1 MKSTR
6 VAFVAVLLVLFAG
19 AALSIR
25 GIADDTALPQAGQ
38 MAPNFTL
45 PSQDGSKISLDSFR
59 GKWVVLYFYP
69 KDMTTGCTIEAH
81 NFQQDIAKY
90 QQLDAVVV
98 GVSVDSTD
106 SHKEFCAKEGL
117 SFKLLSDQD
126 KTVVAQYGSMGDH
139 MGMKMAKRN
148 TFLIDPQGKIV
159 QVWTAVNPS
168 SSASCVSSTISSS
181 ICWIF
186 SVRWAI
192 GRSRSRSAGE
202 AGTVGTICSMNFIAR

>member
-1 MKSTR
+1 VNKKV
-6 VAFVAVLLVLFAG
+6 VAFAAVLVVLLLG

-38 MAPNFTL
+38 VAPDFTL
-45 PSQDGSKISLDSFR
+45 PSQDGSNISLDSFR

-81 NFQQDIAKY
+81 NFQQDMPKY

-98 GVSVDSTD
+98 GVSVDSTG

-126 KTVVAQYGSMGDH
+126 KKVVAQYGSMADY
-139 MGMKMAKRN
+139 MGVKIAKRN

-159 QVWTAVNPS
+159 QVWTGVNPS
-168 SSASCVSSTISSS
+168 QHSQQVLA
-181 ICWIF
+181 
-186 SVRWAI
+186 ALN
-192 GRSRSRSAGE
+192 GYE
-202 AGTVGTICSMNFIAR
+202 KKN